1 MKIRQANKNDLKEI
15 VKIEKICFPKAE
27 AASEKDIYERFEVFG
42 ENFLVAE
49 KDNKIIGFIN
59 GCTTDEPNLPDELYS
74 NAKLHKP
81 NGDYQ
86 TLFGLDVL
94 PEWQEN
100 Y

>member
-49 KDNKIIGFIN
+49 KDNKIRRITLRLKGRYL
-59 GCTTDEPNLPDELYS
+59 DHRLPRQQYS
-74 NAKLHKP
+74 
-81 NGDYQ
+81 
-86 TLFGLDVL
+86 
-94 PEWQEN
+94 
-100 Y
+100 